1 MEEIQKK
8 NFIDEK
14 NDHSL
19 YKTLAKKYQNVFEE
33 LLNNELNLHKVDNI
47 IESSNLYFSPSQTT
61 LKYIPSKINSKYLR
75 CLNTFYVEKLSE
87 EDIAILKES
96 ETEDNLIKLVKKT
109 YKEVLLKPGVKR
121 ITYNPPTPD
130 RIVENGSVVF
140 ELSYGKNII
149 ELSNE
154 KYIENLRKQQ
164 KVLKELTENIEHQ
177 VKVKMN
183 VPCKVIVEKR
193 I

>member
-19 YKTLAKKYQNVFEE
+19 YETLAKKYQNVFEE

-75 CLNTFYVEKLSE
+75 CLNTFYVKKLSE